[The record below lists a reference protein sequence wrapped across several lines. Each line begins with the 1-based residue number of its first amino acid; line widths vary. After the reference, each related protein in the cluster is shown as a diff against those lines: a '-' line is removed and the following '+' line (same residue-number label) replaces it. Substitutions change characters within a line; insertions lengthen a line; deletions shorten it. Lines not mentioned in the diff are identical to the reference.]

1 MLKKLHWNFLI
12 FTAIV
17 SYPFVIHYLVLN
29 EYFQQASFYILTLV
43 FLLVLQN
50 IIQGHKWLAA
60 ILIILTLIFG
70 ITLWLDSQMVVFLPP
85 ILIPLAL
92 AYLFGKTLIG
102 DNTAFITVLAQKIRN
117 TDLDER
123 EIKYTR
129 KVTWLWFAFFIITI
143 IEDILLAYFAD
154 VATWSYI
161 TNFVNYLLVTGLF
174 IIEYSVRR
182 IVLSELEHPGFIS
195 FVKKLIRAQYR
206 I

>member
-1 MLKKLHWNFLI
+1 MIRKLHWNFLI
-12 FTAIV
+12 FAAIV
-17 SYPFVIHYLVLN
+17 SYPFVIHYFVLN
-29 EYFQQASFYILTLV
+29 EYYQQASFYILTIV
-43 FLLVLQN
+43 FLLVVQN
-50 IIQGHKWLAA
+50 IIQGHKWLAV

-70 ITLWLDSQMVVFLPP
+70 ITLWLDSQMVIFLPP

-102 DNTAFITVLAQKIRN
+102 NNTAFITVLAQKIRN

-129 KVTWLWFAFFIITI
+129 NVTRIWFVFFIACI

-154 VATWSYI
+154 VTTWSYF
-161 TNFVNYLLVTGLF
+161 TNFVNYILIAALF

-182 IVLSELEHPGFIS
+182 VVLSDLDHPGFIV
-195 FVKKLIRAQYR
+195 FIKKLIRAQYK

>member
-1 MLKKLHWNFLI
+1 MFKKLNWNFIILAA
-12 FTAIV
+12 TV

-29 EYFQQASFYILTLV
+29 EYYLQASFYILTLV
-43 FLLVLQN
+43 FLLVVQN
-50 IIQGHKWLAA
+50 IIQGHKWLAV
-60 ILIILTLIFG
+60 ILMILTISFG
-70 ITLWLDSQMVVFLPP
+70 ITLWFDSQMVIFLPP
-85 ILIPLAL
+85 VLIPIAL

-102 DNTAFITVLAQKIRN
+102 NNTPFITILAQKIRN

-129 KVTWLWFAFFIITI
+129 NVTWIWFMFFIVNV

-154 VATWSYI
+154 VATWSYV
-161 TNFVNYLLVTGLF
+161 TNFVNYIFIAALF

-182 IVLSELEHPGFIS
+182 IVFRDLEHPGFIS
-195 FVKKLIRAQYR
+195 FIKKLIRVQHK

>member
-1 MLKKLHWNFLI
+1 MLKKLHWNFLV
-12 FTAIV
+12 FAAIV

-29 EYFQQASFYILTLV
+29 EYYQQASFYILTIV
-43 FLLVLQN
+43 FLLVVKN

-60 ILIILTLIFG
+60 VLMVLTLSFG
-70 ITLWLDSQMVVFLPP
+70 ITLWLDSKMVVFLPP
-85 ILIPLAL
+85 ILIPIAL

-102 DNTAFITVLAQKIRN
+102 NNTAFITVLAQKIRN
-117 TDLDER
+117 TDIGER

-129 KVTWLWFAFFIITI
+129 NVTKIWFLFFIVCI

-154 VATWSYI
+154 VATWSFF
-161 TNFVNYLLVTGLF
+161 TNFVNYILIAALF

-182 IVLSELEHPGFIS
+182 IVLSDLDHPS
-195 FVKKLIRAQYR
+195 FVSFIKKLIRAQHR

>member
-12 FTAIV
+12 FAAIV

-60 ILIILTLIFG
+60 ILIVLTFIFG

-102 DNTAFITVLAQKIRN
+102 NNTAFITVLAQKIRN

-143 IEDILLAYFAD
+143 IEDILLAYFTD
-154 VATWSYI
+154 VATWSYV
-161 TNFVNYLLVTGLF
+161 TNFVNYILVTGLF